1 VVNKP
6 VSCDV
11 ARTGEITLRG
21 RVLPIGGLK
30 EKALGALRGGIKTV
44 LLPVK
49 NSKDLAEIPQSV
61 KKRISFIPVR
71 HLDDVLKIA
80 IEGFEELEAEAARL
94 KEEADANAENKE
106 KA

>member
-1 VVNKP
+1 M
-6 VSCDV
+6 
-11 ARTGEITLRG
+11 
-21 RVLPIGGLK
+21 K

-61 KKRISFIPVR
+61 KKRISFVPVR

-80 IEGFEELEAEAARL
+80 IEGFDGLEAEAARL
-94 KEEADANAENKE
+94 KEEAAASADKKG